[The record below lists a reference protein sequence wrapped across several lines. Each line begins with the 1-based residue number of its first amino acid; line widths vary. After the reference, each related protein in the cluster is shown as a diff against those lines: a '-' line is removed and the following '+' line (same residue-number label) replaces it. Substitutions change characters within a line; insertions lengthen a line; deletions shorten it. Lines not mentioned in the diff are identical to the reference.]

1 MRFFPFVKDYA
12 RNGRRAGNSNRNYDS
27 RNDCARIRAF
37 FAAFRIISV
46 ARIVIAVV
54 IVVIYVIATVARI
67 VILAV
72 IIVIARIVV
81 ADKYGS

>member
-54 IVVIYVIATVARI
+54 IVVIPAVIAVVVTA
-67 VILAV
+67 
-72 IIVIARIVV
+72 IIAGVV
-81 ADKYGS
+81 TIADKYGG

>member
-46 ARIVIAVV
+46 ARIVIAAV
-54 IVVIYVIATVARI
+54 IVVIPAVVAVVVTAIIAVACI
-67 VILAV
+67 VA
-72 IIVIARIVV
+72 V

>member
-46 ARIVIAVV
+46 ARIVIAAV
-54 IVVIYVIATVARI
+54 IVVIPAVVAVVVTAIIAVVVT
-67 VILAV
+67 
-72 IIVIARIVV
+72 V
-81 ADKYGS
+81 ADKYGG